1 MKIFVMRYGQEIETV
16 RGGWSS
22 VGLTEEGIVQVET
35 TANSIVKN
43 QRKFNIKKIIS
54 SDLQRAKQSAYIVA
68 DRLELDVE
76 FNSDFREIN
85 NGDFADMKNEIADKL
100 YPNLYYRTL
109 EFDEH
114 YPNGESPKEFY
125 TRVKSA
131 WLSLVETEFD
141 GNILLV
147 THGGVIN
154 IIKSIIDG
162 KDYSNK
168 EQYIKSI
175 CGEIAFIKEADP
187 PLLSKNIK

>member
-1 MKIFVMRYGQEIETV
+1 MKIFVMRHGQEIETV

-43 QRKFNIKKIIS
+43 QRKFNIEKIIS

-68 DRLELDVE
+68 DRLE
-76 FNSDFREIN
+76 
-85 NGDFADMKNEIADKL
+85 
-100 YPNLYYRTL
+100 L

-131 WLSLVETEFD
+131 WLNLVETEFD

-168 EQYIKSI
+168 EQYIKSN
-175 CGEIAFIKEADP
+175 CGEIAFIKAGACFP
-187 PLLSKNIK
+187 VP

>member
-1 MKIFVMRYGQEIETV
+1 MKIFVMRHGQEIETV
-16 RGGWSS
+16 CGGWSS

-43 QRKFNIKKIIS
+43 QRKFNIEKIIS

-100 YPNLYYRTL
+100 YPNLYYRAL

-131 WLSLVETEFD
+131 WLSLVKTKFD

-168 EQYIKSI
+168 EQYIKSN
-175 CGEIAFIKEADP
+175 CGEIAFIKAGACFP
-187 PLLSKNIK
+187 VP

>member
-1 MKIFVMRYGQEIETV
+1 MKIFVMRHGQEIETV

-43 QRKFNIKKIIS
+43 RRKFNIKKIIS

-85 NGDFADMKNEIADKL
+85 NGDFADMKNEIADKF
-100 YPNLYYRTL
+100 YPNLYYRAL

-168 EQYIKSI
+168 EQYIKSN
-175 CGEIAFIKEADP
+175 CGEIVFIKEAHP
-187 PLLSKNIK
+187 PLLSKKY